1 LVNSFKEV
9 VFPAKHQIAKADEEI
24 TAAIYIIQSGQVYAA
39 NEKANT
45 VYTLVKGCHFGG
57 ETLMMGGD
65 KIISEDTIIA
75 ENETKCWMLT
85 RGAIEE
91 AVGDISRLGK
101 PKPPVSARLDFT
113 IQLDQLDRQK
123 ILGIGGF
130 GKVWLV
136 KYEKKQA
143 PYALKVISKKKMVET
158 GACDFV
164 KREKNLMASV
174 DHPLIV
180 DLVATMQDRSN
191 LYMLLNFIQ
200 GGELYTFIHRKNE
213 DGVPNKTAQFYAACI
228 VEALNHLHA
237 RMICYRDLKPE
248 NVLIDK
254 VRERG

>member
-1 LVNSFKEV
+1 
-9 VFPAKHQIAKADEEI
+9 
-24 TAAIYIIQSGQVYAA
+24 
-39 NEKANT
+39 
-45 VYTLVKGCHFGG
+45 
-57 ETLMMGGD
+57 
-65 KIISEDTIIA
+65 
-75 ENETKCWMLT
+75 
-85 RGAIEE
+85 
-91 AVGDISRLGK
+91 
-101 PKPPVSARLDFT
+101 
-113 IQLDQLDRQK
+113 
-123 ILGIGGF
+123 
-130 GKVWLV
+130 
-136 KYEKKQA
+136 
-143 PYALKVISKKKMVET
+143 
-158 GACDFV
+158 
-164 KREKNLMASV
+164 MASV